1 MDRDPQTLLKWLMAS
16 ESESKN
22 TKTDLYLIISNLQ
35 LACKIIASAVARAG
49 LFDLYGCV
57 GTENTSGDEV
67 KKLDLFANEV
77 FINCMRSAR
86 NVAIMASEEN
96 EKPIFFESARDGRYA
111 IVFDPLD
118 GSGNIDANVTTGTI
132 FGIYN
137 VQKVGSPS
145 IEDVLQP
152 GSELVCAGYTMYSS
166 ACMLVISLGKDVW
179 GFTLDPTIGEFVLT
193 HPRIQIPRT
202 GNIYSINEGKELL
215 WNRAV
220 SEWVK
225 SVKSRKKPK
234 KLRWIS
240 SMVGDVHRTF
250 LYGGSFIYTWD
261 KVYKTGTLRLVYEL
275 NPMAF
280 LCEAAGGAATTGTER
295 ILELKPD
302 GIHTRRPIIL
312 GSITDVKEL
321 CDLYEKY
328 GLPGV
333 PKVADEN
340 CEAKSSNLTLE

>member
-1 MDRDPQTLLKWLMAS
+1 MVY
-16 ESESKN
+16 EYESKN
-22 TKTDLYLIISNLQ
+22 SKTDLYLIFSNLQ
-35 LACKIIASAVARAG
+35 LACKIISSAVSRAG
-49 LFDLYGCV
+49 LFDLYGSV
-57 GTENTSGDEV
+57 GKENTSGDEV
-67 KKLDLFANEV
+67 KKLDLFANDV

-96 EKPIFFESARDGRYA
+96 DKPILFESARDGRYA

-118 GSGNIDANVTTGTI
+118 GSSNIDANVTTGTI

-137 VQKVGSPS
+137 VRKVGSPS
-145 IEDVLQP
+145 VEDVLQP
-152 GSELVCAGYTMYSS
+152 GTELVCAGYTMYSS

-193 HPRIQIPRT
+193 HPRIRIPET

-220 SEWVK
+220 SEWVE
-225 SVKSRKKPK
+225 SVKARKKK
-234 KLRWIS
+234 ARWIS
-240 SMVGDVHRTF
+240 SMVGDVHRNF
-250 LYGGSFIYTWD
+250 LYGGSFVYTWD
-261 KVYKTGTLRLVYEL
+261 KVYPTGTLRLVYEL

-302 GIHTRRPIIL
+302 GIHCRRPIIL
-312 GSITDVKEL
+312 GSITDVQEL
-321 CDLYEKY
+321 CDLYKKY
-328 GLPGV
+328 GLKGV
-333 PKVADEN
+333 PIVADED
-340 CEAKSSNLTLE
+340 CDVKSNNLTLE